1 MSPEIRRWW
10 RRSYGT
16 LSGNLIGRLGFSRQ
30 GVYVGERGLSE
41 GGPRGLTRGWRG
53 QGLGR
58 AAPVCGGLVAP
69 LRQVFGCLGA
79 PR

>member
-1 MSPEIRRWW
+1 M
-10 RRSYGT
+10 Y
-16 LSGNLIGRLGFSRQ
+16 SGKLIGGLGFSRQ
-30 GVYVGERGLSE
+30 GVYVGEGGLSE
-41 GGPRGLTRGWRG
+41 EGPWSLTRARRG

-58 AAPVCGGLVAP
+58 AAPACGGLVAP